1 MTAVARLRSWF
12 LRNLLES
19 AERELGASTLAG
31 LVARAPARVR
41 PHLSLDRLR
50 TTAALDAIPL
60 DEGEDALQAIDQ
72 GLGDGNGRILERLSM
87 EMFSRQL
94 VQAAAAVRVGDLYG
108 TVARLRGPLEHPFL
122 DTELTFELERTDAG
136 FALSIGVP
144 GRPRA
149 TRLLR
154 HVAVGAILAAERFA
168 RESQAE
174 PLRVHGE
181 AFADRAR
188 IEANFKRTSDAPP
201 AFEPPTSMR
210 RSSGV
215 SRLGQPSLS
224 DEVARILDPTLA
236 LGRARDEKKGPKR
249 RISSGE
255 MEAVKIPVQSDAA
268 LGPATPISQRHPTLP
283 PAAAAAEPTAAKRDK
298 PVEPKPVQRGEVP
311 GGGQP
316 KPVDPRGITL
326 PALEQAREKPR
337 KA

>member
-1 MTAVARLRSWF
+1 MAAIARLRSWF
-12 LRNLLES
+12 LRNLLEA
-19 AERELGASTLAG
+19 AERELGAASLAG
-31 LVARAPARVR
+31 LVARSPARVR

-60 DEGEDALQAIDQ
+60 DEGEDTLLAIDQ
-72 GLGDGNGRILERLSM
+72 GLGDGNGHLLERLAR

-122 DTELTFELERTDAG
+122 DTELTFELERNDAG
-136 FALSIGVP
+136 FVLVVGVP

-154 HVAVGAILAAERFA
+154 HLAVGAIQAAERFA

-174 PLRVHGE
+174 PLKIQGD

-188 IEANFKRTSDAPP
+188 IEAHFRRTSDPPP
-201 AFEPPTSMR
+201 AFEPSPTSAR
-210 RSSGV
+210 RSSGAGRIV
-215 SRLGQPSLS
+215 QTNLS
-224 DEVARILDPTLA
+224 EEVARILGPTLA
-236 LGRARDEKKGPKR
+236 LGRTRDEQKDPPRR

-255 MEAVKIPVQSDAA
+255 MEAVKVPAQSDSA
-268 LGPATPISQRHPTLP
+268 LGPATPASQRRPTLP
-283 PAAAAAEPTAAKRDK
+283 PPAPEPAA
-298 PVEPKPVQRGEVP
+298 PKEK
-311 GGGQP
+311 

-326 PALEQAREKPR
+326 PAIEAARLKPP

>member
-1 MTAVARLRSWF
+1 MTAIARLRSWF
-12 LRNLLES
+12 LRNLLEA
-19 AERELGASTLAG
+19 AERELGAAALGTL
-31 LVARAPARVR
+31 VERAPARVR

-50 TTAALDAIPL
+50 ATAALDAIPL
-60 DEGEDALQAIDQ
+60 DEGEDTLLAIDQ
-72 GLGDGNGRILERLSM
+72 GLGDGTGRTLERLAR

-122 DTELTFELERTDAG
+122 DTELTFELERNDAG
-136 FALSIGVP
+136 FALVIGVP

-154 HVAVGAILAAERFA
+154 HLAVGAIQAAERFA

-174 PLRVHGE
+174 PLRIQGDT
-181 AFADRAR
+181 FADRAR
-188 IEANFKRTSDAPP
+188 IEAHFRRTSDAPP

-210 RSSGV
+210 RSSGA
-215 SRLGQPSLS
+215 SRIGQTSLS

-236 LGRARDEKKGPKR
+236 LGRARDEQKETPR
-249 RISSGE
+249 RHISSGE
-255 MEAVKIPVQSDAA
+255 MEAVKIPVQSDSS
-268 LGPATPISQRHPTLP
+268 LGPAAPLSQRRPTLP
-283 PAAAAAEPTAAKRDK
+283 PTAPAAPTTEPSASKDN
-298 PVEPKPVQRGEVP
+298 
-311 GGGQP
+311 

-326 PALEQAREKPR
+326 PAIEQQRVKP